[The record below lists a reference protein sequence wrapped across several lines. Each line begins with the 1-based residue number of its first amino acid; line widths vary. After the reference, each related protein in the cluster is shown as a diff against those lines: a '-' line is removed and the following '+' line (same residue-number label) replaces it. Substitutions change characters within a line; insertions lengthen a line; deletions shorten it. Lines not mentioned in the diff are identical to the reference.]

1 MTNGRRE
8 GIKGPMGLRLL
19 RIVIL
24 LWIGWYLT
32 GPVAETIDRWDGPR
46 QEMHDI
52 LFNAG
57 GRVTLFACA
66 FCIVIGEAK
75 KQRER
80 CSRPLIFFQRYLCDP
95 MPPTLAFLAV
105 LPDVATHSPPL
116 PLRI

>member
-1 MTNGRRE
+1 MSRGY
-8 GIKGPMGLRLL
+8 KGTMGLRLL

-24 LWIGWYLT
+24 LWMGWYLT

-57 GRVTLFACA
+57 GGMTLFACA
-66 FCIVIGEAK
+66 FCVVIHQARK
-75 KQRER
+75 MRER
-80 CSRPLIFFQRYLCDP
+80 CSRPQGALELQPSGLI
-95 MPPTLAFLAV
+95 LALPACFAL
-105 LPDVATHSPPL
+105 LPDASTHSPPA